1 MSFRIISI
9 ACAFQC
15 LGILISCS
23 GASGPGGS
31 SGGVSTLAPS
41 TGLGP
46 VGGGAEG
53 ADGLGGGTSVAQAT
67 GPIDAGSIAPAA
79 DPTEFS
85 LALVCTNSYCMNPS
99 NQIYQEGQP
108 TGCTKIEYFL
118 SAAISLQGYGGG
130 LNAPEWDHQ
139 TIRAINL
146 ETQEIT
152 DVVTEEIEGRHGSFT
167 INFFADSTPQ
177 IGFYMKKPCS
187 GEGCLNGEW
196 KSLGT
201 VWDGQNCQGEYI
213 PAKNKSRINAESVMP
228 INW

>member
-53 ADGLGGGTSVAQAT
+53 ADGLGGGTTVSQAT

-85 LALVCTNSYCMNPS
+85 LALVCTTTYCSNVG
-99 NQIYQEGQP
+99 NQIYQVANQM
-108 TGCTKIEYFL
+108 GCSKIEYVL
-118 SAAISLQGYGGG
+118 SAAISLQGYSG
-130 LNAPEWDHQ
+130 LNAPEWDLQ

-146 ETQEIT
+146 ETQEST
-152 DVVTEEIEGRHGSFT
+152 EAVTEEIEGRHGSFT
-167 INFFADSTPQ
+167 IHLFADSTPQ
-177 IGFYMKKPCS
+177 IAFYIKKPCS
-187 GEGCLNGEW
+187 GEGCIDGEW

-201 VWDGQNCQGEYI
+201 VWNGQNCQGDYI